1 MEIKNFLCHKRKRKA
16 KKKLNQ
22 SATERAKQKRHP
34 HISWCHSSSFFFFFY
49 REVMLSGFLRRE
61 IYDLVGLF

>member
-16 KKKLNQ
+16 KKLNQ

-34 HISWCHSSSFFFFFY
+34 HISWCHSSSFFLSP
-49 REVMLSGFLRRE
+49 MLSGFLRRE